1 MKNVITTCCPSANEL
16 VELHHPE
23 MAQYLA
29 PVFSPMIAHGKMLHE
44 QLGDNIR
51 VVFIGP
57 CIAKKKEAEIDS
69 RTSGYVDAVID
80 FVELESWLAESNV
93 ELRNVSHPVWITV
106 IPKLIGFI
114 LSVVVLYLPLM
125 QPLESTHIK
134 QSQYMDWKIALPCW
148 KAWKMANWIH
158 CVVEMS
164 VCRGSCIE
172 GPAIAHHKYSRFRKK
187 LIVEDIVAGESEQPK
202 DFPEKPNGYFSREF
216 HDRSITVPMPTEAEI
231 REILRKIGK
240 NSEKMN

>member
-1 MKNVITTCCPSANEL
+1 MDNRNPKINRLYPISGGIISAINAAAGKHAYKTIT
-16 VELHHPE
+16 V
-23 MAQYLA
+23 
-29 PVFSPMIAHGKMLHE
+29 HGLE
-44 QLGDNIR
+44 D
-51 VVFIGP
+51 
-57 CIAKKKEAEIDS
+57 CIAL
-69 RTSGYVDAVID
+69 
-80 FVELESWLAESNV
+80 LESMENG
-93 ELRNVSHPVWITV
+93 EL
-106 IPKLIGFI
+106 
-114 LSVVVLYLPLM
+114 
-125 QPLESTHIK
+125 
-134 QSQYMDWKIALPCW
+134 D
-148 KAWKMANWIH
+148 H

-240 NSEKMN
+240 NSEKDELNCTACGYPSCREKAIAVYQGKAELNMCMPLCKSRLVLWPKPLWIKHLTPFAVNSVCGLWNFPRLLNCLWKTSCPDVNIPH